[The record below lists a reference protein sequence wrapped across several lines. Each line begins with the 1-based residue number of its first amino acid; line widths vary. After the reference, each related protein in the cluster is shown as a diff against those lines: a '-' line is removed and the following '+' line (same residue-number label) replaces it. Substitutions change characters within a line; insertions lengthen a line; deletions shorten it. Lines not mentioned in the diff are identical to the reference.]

1 MTSPSQSS
9 SSHFSP
15 SRMASMASLVERSRS
30 VSSIRSS
37 ILPPRFLAYSQLNSA
52 VRAPPMWRKPVGE
65 GAKRVT
71 MGVFILERR
80 SHSGRRGFGPCTR
93 HGDECHGI
101 IANGSYRQASHV
113 GIVAPIER
121 LDPCESFVYG

>member
-1 MTSPSQSS
+1 
-9 SSHFSP
+9 
-15 SRMASMASLVERSRS
+15 
-30 VSSIRSS
+30 
-37 ILPPRFLAYSQLNSA
+37 
-52 VRAPPMWRKPVGE
+52 MWRKPVGE

-121 LDPCESFVYG
+121 LDPCESFVYGQDAVGAFFGKVDPVGVIARLDPKSGLPDFGTY